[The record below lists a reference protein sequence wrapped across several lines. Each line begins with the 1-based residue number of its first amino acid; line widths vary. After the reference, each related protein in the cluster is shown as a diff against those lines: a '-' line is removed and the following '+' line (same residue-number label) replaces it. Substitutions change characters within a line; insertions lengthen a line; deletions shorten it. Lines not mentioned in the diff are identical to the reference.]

1 MGFSFE
7 DFFDQAS
14 AKVEDALNDA
24 VKVGAPAVKASLE
37 QWGIDVLTKSNKE
50 SQAQLNIAVKEVV
63 AKDPATGSFGAA
75 LSSTVQNTVFQNY
88 GIYIALGCVALV
100 VFGVM
105 LKGK

>member
-14 AKVEDALNDA
+14 AKVEEALNDA
-24 VKVGAPAVKASLE
+24 VKVGVPAIKASAE
-37 QWGIDVLTKSNKE
+37 QYAIDLLTKSQKE
-50 SQAQLNIAVKEVV
+50 SQAQLNVAVKEVM
-63 AKDPATGSFGAA
+63 AKEPAPGTFSAA
-75 LSSTVQNTVFQNY
+75 LSATVQNTVFQNY
-88 GIYIALGCVALV
+88 GIYIALGCIALV